1 MMGESRLTYIILS
14 LMVFGS
20 VIFGFYSLVNGMA
33 DANAYNIDI
42 DDKSVTFHQTETIS
56 KELNKSYSSLQTE
69 RPSLTAQFFTGIS
82 AGFNIIR
89 TLMTGLF
96 NIAGAFLA
104 DVVNIIGL
112 PDWFFLLGIGVMTLL
127 ITMAVIG
134 WIKNREP

>member
-20 VIFGFYSLVNGMA
+20 VIFGFYSPVNGMA